1 MEKHGKG
8 KRTSAVFYGNTILQ
22 PRYFWSMLAPAGF
35 LQKYLCMPS
44 KITQAAPS
52 IVQIAMD

>member
-1 MEKHGKG
+1 MEKHEREK
-8 KRTSAVFYGNTILQ
+8 TSAVFYGNTILQ
-22 PRYFWSMLAPAGF
+22 PRYFWLVVGPADF